1 MGIFVYCATV
11 NGSKINVNFPIY
23 LCKNSF
29 RMLQEQM
36 ICNKK
41 ETLDSF
47 HTATS
52 LFMNEEDR
60 TEIRSVYASNKSVHM
75 DFYRFCFYQFCM
87 NVNKL
92 LMEALKPWI
101 YFCQG

>member
-1 MGIFVYCATV
+1 MGISVYCATV
-11 NGSKINVNFPIY
+11 NGSKVNVNFP
-23 LCKNSF
+23 
-29 RMLQEQM
+29 